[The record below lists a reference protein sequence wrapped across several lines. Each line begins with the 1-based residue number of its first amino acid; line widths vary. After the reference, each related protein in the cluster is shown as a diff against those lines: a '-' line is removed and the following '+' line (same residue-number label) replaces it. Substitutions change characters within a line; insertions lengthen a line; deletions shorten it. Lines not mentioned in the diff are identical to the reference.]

1 MIATQ
6 SCRRHGSRFQQ
17 PWYGWGHQGQHQLGV
32 PEVHGQGGDLQVVSL
47 QFSFKIRFNVDNF
60 YAPLSPRGIE
70 FTGPPWSPARIF
82 INLANWSFV
91 FVVPLLYLAIYKFRK
106 AQAVT
111 NLGI

>member
-1 MIATQ
+1 M
-6 SCRRHGSRFQQ
+6 
-17 PWYGWGHQGQHQLGV
+17 
-32 PEVHGQGGDLQVVSL
+32 VSHH
-47 QFSFKIRFNVDNF
+47 FPFKIRFNTDNF

-106 AQAVT
+106 AQEVT
-111 NLGI
+111 NLGRKLGFRPPKT